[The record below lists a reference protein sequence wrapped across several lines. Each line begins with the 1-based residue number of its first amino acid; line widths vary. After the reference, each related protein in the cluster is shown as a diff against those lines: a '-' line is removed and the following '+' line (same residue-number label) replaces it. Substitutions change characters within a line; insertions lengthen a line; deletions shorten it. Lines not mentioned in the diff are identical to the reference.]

1 MLFGRRENVVREFL
15 GVSVRVVREKS
26 APVSVFENVV
36 ESGPVSFLKVV
47 HLACYVCFSR
57 CREVE
62 CGKRCLVVCYFW
74 EYLGGCLRGKV
85 GEERVKQVVVAGR
98 GLHRFCEV
106 VLFARV
112 VEKLS
117 LWCVGVAKA

>member
-1 MLFGRRENVVREFL
+1 MLFSRRENVVCEFF
-15 GVSVRVVREKS
+15 GVSVRVVRKES
-26 APVSVFENVV
+26 APVSVFESVV

-47 HLACYVCFSR
+47 YFACYVCFGR
-57 CREVE
+57 CREME
-62 CGKRCLVVCYFW
+62 RGKRCLVVCHFW
-74 EYLGGCLRGKV
+74 KYLGGCLRGEV